1 MSVFKEAK
9 VAVIPHLILIDISV
23 LLLDG
28 ENLNGA

>member
-1 MSVFKEAK
+1 MSVLKEAK

>member
-23 LLLDG
+23 VKILMV
-28 ENLNGA
+28 LNF